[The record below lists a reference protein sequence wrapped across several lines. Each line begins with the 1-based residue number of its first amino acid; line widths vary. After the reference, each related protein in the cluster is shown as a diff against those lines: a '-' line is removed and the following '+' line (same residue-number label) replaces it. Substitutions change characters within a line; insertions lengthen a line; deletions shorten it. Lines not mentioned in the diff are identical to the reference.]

1 MVMAP
6 TIMCKHSMSEASEQ
20 GKSLPQDTD
29 QSNFIY
35 EELTGTRRRAV
46 TYFQ

>member
-6 TIMCKHSMSEASEQ
+6 TIQCKDSMSEASEQ

-29 QSNFIY
+29 HSNFIY
-35 EELTGTRRRAV
+35 EELTGTRRAV

>member
-6 TIMCKHSMSEASEQ
+6 QSSANTAYMSEASEQ
-20 GKSLPQDTD
+20 GKSLPQHTD
-29 QSNFIY
+29 HSNFIY
-35 EELTGTRRRAV
+35 EELTGTRRAV